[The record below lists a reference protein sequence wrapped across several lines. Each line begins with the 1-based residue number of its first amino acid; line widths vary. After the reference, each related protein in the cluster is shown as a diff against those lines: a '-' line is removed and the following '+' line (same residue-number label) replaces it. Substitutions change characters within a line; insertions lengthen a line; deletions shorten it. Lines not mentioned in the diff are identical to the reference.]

1 MRWKDIPVS
10 ARRYI
15 LYHTIVSPMLIV
27 WYMLPLYLYMTG
39 YNVLEVGLIYT
50 VVHIV
55 SIPLTF
61 LLGKLFERVN
71 VRKGLV
77 IIDGLDGIAYTLYGL
92 AYGPIAPLLIF
103 FGLLIEDLS
112 FMLYPLYQ
120 ATERILYPKDR
131 LEEVF
136 VWHMRIPMISQVIG
150 YLILGYFFGYIFNQP
165 IHYRVA
171 FILFASL
178 SIFTIYYLYKYLP
191 PMGREE
197 RIEPGGITFRI
208 DKGFRVILLVEAL
221 TTIAWS
227 IAPTIVFLNY
237 IVNVL
242 GGTLFE
248 AVLAEVSV
256 SLGSILAT
264 YIVERIDKS
273 RASQVMLTGYLL
285 ITMWS
290 LIMFLKPP
298 IHIVIPAYFI
308 MELGSTMIFPY
319 YRSWLFRKIPKDKA
333 TTLFSALSSYR
344 RMIRTITPF
353 IAGLLA
359 TIDPTLPYG
368 VSLALFLTTGIIL
381 FRMYGL

>member
-1 MRWKDIPVS
+1 
-10 ARRYI
+10 
-15 LYHTIVSPMLIV
+15 
-27 WYMLPLYLYMTG
+27 
-39 YNVLEVGLIYT
+39 
-50 VVHIV
+50 
-55 SIPLTF
+55 
-61 LLGKLFERVN
+61 
-71 VRKGLV
+71 
-77 IIDGLDGIAYTLYGL
+77 
-92 AYGPIAPLLIF
+92 
-103 FGLLIEDLS
+103 
-112 FMLYPLYQ
+112 
-120 ATERILYPKDR
+120 
-131 LEEVF
+131 
-136 VWHMRIPMISQVIG
+136 MISQVIG